1 MTVQVLRGGT
11 VVDQSGERRADVA
24 IEDGVITAVDA
35 SIEPPLGSEVFDA
48 SDAWVLPGLV
58 DLHTHVR
65 EPGREEAETIATA
78 ARGAALGGYTAIVA
92 MASTTPTMDSP
103 SIVRDVLAIAE
114 GAPCEVV
121 PSAALTVGR
130 KGELLTPMGEL
141 AAMGVR
147 IFSDAGRGVQDPAL
161 MWRIMEYATGLEAV
175 TGGQP
180 IVLAQHCEVE
190 ALSASGHMHEGEWS
204 NKLGMAGQPIE
215 AETLMMMRDIT
226 LARRTGARLHF
237 QHISCAESVELV
249 RQAKAEG
256 LQVTAEA
263 TPHHLTL
270 SHAECA
276 SYDPVFKV
284 NPPLRADT
292 DIAALRAGLLDGTI
306 DAIATC
312 YAPHEPH
319 TKEFP
324 FDQAPP
330 GMLGLE
336 SAAAVL
342 LTELDL
348 PVTTL
353 AALLSWQPAAI
364 AGIDDRHGRPIAVGE
379 PANLCV
385 LDPNET
391 WTVRGTEMA
400 SRSHNSPWEGR
411 ELRGRVRHT
420 ILQGEFV
427 VTQGEATR

>member
-1 MTVQVLRGGT
+1 MTISILRGGT
-11 VVDQSGERRADVA
+11 VVDQAGERRADVA
-24 IEDGVITAVDA
+24 FEDGVIVEVAE
-35 SIEPPLGSEVFDA
+35 SIEPELGSEVYDA
-48 SDAWVLPGLV
+48 SDAFVMPGLV

-65 EPGREEAETIATA
+65 EPGHEEAETIETA
-78 ARGAALGGYTAIVA
+78 ARGAALGGYTAVVA
-92 MASTTPTMDSP
+92 MSSTTPTMDSP

-114 GAPCEVV
+114 GVACEVV

-130 KGELLTPMGEL
+130 NGELLTPMGEL

-161 MWRIMEYATGLEAV
+161 MWRIMEYATGLAAV

-180 IVLAQHCEVE
+180 IVIAQHNEVE
-190 ALSASGHMHEGEWS
+190 ALSTHGHMHEGPWS
-204 NKLGMAGQPIE
+204 TRLGVAGQPIE
-215 AETLMMMRDIT
+215 AETLMLTRDIT
-226 LARRTGARLHF
+226 LARRTGAHLHA

-256 LQVTAEA
+256 LHVTAEV

-270 SHAECA
+270 TDAACA

-284 NPPLRADT
+284 NPPLRSESDV
-292 DIAALRAGLLDGTI
+292 AALRAGLLDGAI

-312 YAPHEPH
+312 HAPHEPH

-336 SAAAVL
+336 SALAVV

-348 PVTTL
+348 PIETVAGL
-353 AALLSWQPAAI
+353 MSWQPAAI

-411 ELRGRVRHT
+411 SVTGRVRHT
-420 ILQGEFV
+420 VNEGEFV
-427 VTQGEATR
+427 VNQGEATR

>member
-1 MTVQVLRGGT
+1 MTVQVLRGGLI
-11 VVDQSGERRADVA
+11 VDQAGERRSDVA
-24 IEDGVITAVDA
+24 IDDGVIIEVAE

-48 SDAWVLPGLV
+48 SDAYVVPGLV

-65 EPGREEAETIATA
+65 EPGREEAETIETA

-130 KGELLTPMGEL
+130 NGELLTPMGEL

-161 MWRIMEYATGLEAV
+161 MWRIMEYATGLEAI

-190 ALSASGHMHEGEWS
+190 ALSSAGHMHEGEWS
-204 NKLGMAGQPIE
+204 NRLGMAGQPIE

-249 RQAKAEG
+249 RHAKAEG
-256 LQVTAEA
+256 LQITAEA

-270 SHAECA
+270 THAECA

-284 NPPLRADT
+284 NPPLRSD
-292 DIAALRAGLLDGTI
+292 DDVAALRSGLADGTI

-312 YAPHEPH
+312 HAPHEPH

-336 SAAAVL
+336 SAVAVAI
-342 LTELDL
+342 TELDL
-348 PVTTL
+348 PITAI

-385 LDPNET
+385 IDPNET